1 MHAVT
6 LKDAKQNLERLLT
19 QVVDDAEPAIVVL
32 ETGQQVVVVSL
43 DEYTSW
49 QETRYLLANPANA
62 ARLRQSIAE
71 AEAGTSEER
80 ELHDA

>member
-19 QVVDDAEPAIVVL
+19 QVLDDAEPTIVVL
-32 ETGQQVVVVSL
+32 ETGRQVVLVPL
-43 DEYTSW
+43 DEYSAW

-62 ARLRQSIAE
+62 AHLRQSIAE
-71 AEAGTSEER
+71 AQAGAHEEQ
-80 ELHDA
+80 ELLDI